1 MPAVNFKTQFAERVL
16 RGAKRT
22 TVRPGARFKVGDRFY
37 GYYGMRTKQVRLTER
52 QHPPGYGHRT
62 AHHLDDI
69 GRDHLSFHEFEHA
82 LAVGDGF
89 SCLVEFCAFFAKQ
102 YGLPFAGQLVQWEP
116 ELGTEQERK
125 KRLKQLARALAG
137 KRPGGKRQ

>member
-1 MPAVNFKTQFAERVL
+1 MPAVNFKAQFAERVL
-16 RGAKRT
+16 RGSKRT

-37 GYYGMRTKQVRLTER
+37 GYYAMRTKQVLKLVEGKVIAADVIEVVRGAVTVAGRMLTLGE
-52 QHPPGYGHRT
+52 
-62 AHHLDDI
+62 AHT
-69 GRDHLSFHEFEHA
+69 

-125 KRLKQLARALAG
+125 KRLQQLARALAE
-137 KRPGGKRQ
+137 KRTGGKRR

>member
-1 MPAVNFKTQFAERVL
+1 
-16 RGAKRT
+16 
-22 TVRPGARFKVGDRFY
+22 
-37 GYYGMRTKQVRLTER
+37 MRTKRCVKLAEGRMI
-52 QHPPGYGHRT
+52 
-62 AHHLDDI
+62 AADDI
-69 GRDHLSFHEFEHA
+69 VIVRGAVAVAGRMLTLGEAHA

-125 KRLKQLARALAG
+125 KRLKQLARALAE
-137 KRPGGKRQ
+137 KRPGGKRR

>member
-1 MPAVNFKTQFAERVL
+1 MPAVNFKARFAMRVAL
-16 RGAKRT
+16 GFKRT
-22 TVRPGARFKVGDRFY
+22 TIRQGGRFKVGDRFY
-37 GYYGMRTKQVRLTER
+37 GYFGMRTKRCVKLAEGRMI
-52 QHPPGYGHRT
+52 
-62 AHHLDDI
+62 AADDI
-69 GRDHLSFHEFEHA
+69 VIVRGAVAVAGRMLTLGEAHA

-125 KRLKQLARALAG
+125 KRLKQLARALAE
-137 KRPGGKRQ
+137 KRPGGKRR